1 MLRVASGA
9 YTSDALSLTLDS
21 ESSGGPE
28 KVPGQDF
35 PVAGSKKA

>member
-1 MLRVASGA
+1 MLRVASGKSA
-9 YTSDALSLTLDS
+9 AAASALTLDS

-28 KVPGQDF
+28 KVPGQGF

>member
-9 YTSDALSLTLDS
+9 SAVAFRSMTLVL

-28 KVPGQDF
+28 KVPGEGF
-35 PVAGSKKA
+35 PVAGSKNA